1 MNRIDAINDLP
12 SVPAVYALMG
22 GQGSRAYV
30 AYVGIAGKLKGRI
43 VQHLVSRN
51 SSVATG
57 TTATSINPDH
67 ITQVEWWEADEFI
80 DVDCLHAAEVL
91 AIQVLDPALR
101 SRGKVRAKAKQLL
114 EDPKFLER
122 FRAVFQGASTG
133 ALFVPTLASAL
144 DRIAE
149 LEKRLRELETEP

>member
-22 GQGSRAYV
+22 GQGNRAYV

-43 VQHLVSRN
+43 NQHLVRRD
-51 SSVATG
+51 SSVTTG

-67 ITQVEWWEADEFI
+67 ITQVKWWEADEFI
-80 DVDCLHAAEVL
+80 DEDCLHAAEVL

-114 EDPKFLER
+114 EDPKFDER
-122 FRAVFQGASTG
+122 FRAVFQGAATG
-133 ALFVPTLASAL
+133 ELLVPTLASAL
-144 DRIAE
+144 ERIAE
-149 LEKRLRELETEP
+149 LEKLLGELDAGS